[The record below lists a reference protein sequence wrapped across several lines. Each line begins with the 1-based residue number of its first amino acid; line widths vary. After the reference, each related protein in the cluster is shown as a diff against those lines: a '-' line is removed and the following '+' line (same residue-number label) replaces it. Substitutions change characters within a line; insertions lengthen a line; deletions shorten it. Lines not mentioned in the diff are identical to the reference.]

1 MALFSLDKNSFERAV
16 QNCVGAGF
24 ILRNMQ
30 VNAFLLFGTP
40 GEDIRDVVDSTSF
53 ASSRIGSVIPMLF
66 TPVPGSALYE
76 ECRGYL
82 FDEMGFD
89 LQQLNGKLFPFL
101 EFNRQRFPELTVQ
114 DYLDLEALMFRVNAQ
129 AIRGTFDV
137 GGKSKISMA
146 FRKTVCMVK

>member
-1 MALFSLDKNSFERAV
+1 VD
-16 QNCVGAGF
+16 AGF

-40 GEDIRDVVDSTSF
+40 GEDIRNVVDSVIF

-66 TPVPGSALYE
+66 TPVPGSAIFE
-76 ECRGYL
+76 EYREYL

-89 LQQLNGKLFPFL
+89 LQHLNGKLFPFL
-101 EFNRQRFPELTVQ
+101 AFNQRISTKLALQ

-129 AIRGTFDV
+129 AIRGTFDI
-137 GGKSKISMA
+137 GGESKVSKA
-146 FRKTVCMVK
+146 FREIITRI